1 MLPEDL
7 RYAKTHE
14 WARLD
19 AGANVVTVGIT
30 DFAIEQ
36 LGDIVFL
43 ELPKV
48 GAQATREKP
57 LGAIESVKVA
67 VDLYAPVTGEVVEA
81 NTGLADDFDTLC
93 RDPYG
98 QGWMVRIKVA
108 GADALSGLLS
118 PDEYRKHLESE
129 AKH

>member
-1 MLPEDL
+1 MVPEDL

-19 AGANVVTVGIT
+19 AGAAVVTMGIT

-48 GAQATREKP
+48 GARVTRDTP
-57 LGAIESVKVA
+57 LGAIESVKAA
-67 VDLYAPVTGEVVEA
+67 VDLFAPVAGEVVEVNA
-81 NTGLADDFDTLC
+81 PLADHFETLA

-98 QGWMVRIKVA
+98 QGWMVKIRVA
-108 GADALSGLLS
+108 AADALSGLLS
-118 PDEYRKHLESE
+118 PEEYRKHLEAE
-129 AKH
+129 AAH